1 MTATRY
7 LGQGFGP
14 PFRLTR
20 VPKLLMG
27 RTARIP
33 GIAMAP
39 MQPAGGDGLELWPV
53 SRAFNNVQNDG
64 AERLIPID
72 GSAASAVIIE

>member
-1 MTATRY
+1 
-7 LGQGFGP
+7 
-14 PFRLTR
+14 
-20 VPKLLMG
+20 
-27 RTARIP
+27 
-33 GIAMAP
+33 MAP

-72 GSAASAVIIE
+72 GSAASAVTIE